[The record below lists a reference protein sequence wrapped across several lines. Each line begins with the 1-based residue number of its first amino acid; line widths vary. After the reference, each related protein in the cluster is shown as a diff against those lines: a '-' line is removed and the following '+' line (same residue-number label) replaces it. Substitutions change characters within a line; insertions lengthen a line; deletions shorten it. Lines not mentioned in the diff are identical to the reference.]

1 MRPTP
6 LLIVTLVLP
15 LVARAQTLP
24 PKDVLDLSMQPP
36 TLITSPGPQYADASR
51 DYNMIIGLER
61 APGGRLW
68 CCWVSGGDSD
78 KGYFVLASSDDAGKT
93 WSAPRL
99 VIDPPDHADFRVR
112 TLVGNLWCDPTGKL
126 WLFFDLS
133 VGYFDGRAGD
143 WAIVCDNPDA
153 PEPKW
158 SAPSRIWHGAT
169 LNKPT
174 VLRNGDWLLP
184 ISLWTRNKINP
195 KPMKDAYPELDEFR
209 MANVF
214 VSTNKGHTW
223 SRRGGAL
230 FPGSDFDEHMIVERK
245 DNSLWMLARTKD
257 GIAESTSTDQGKT
270 WSEGKPSAIAS
281 VNARFFLRR
290 LASGRLL
297 LVKHGEK
304 IDVKP
309 QGRRELTALLSDDD
323 GQTWKGGLVLDERPG
338 VSYPDGFQAP
348 DGLIHIAY
356 DYKRAAEREIL
367 MAAFTEAEVLAGK
380 LTGDKSRLKALVNK
394 ATGAKIP

>member
-1 MRPTP
+1 MRPTT
-6 LLIVTLVLP
+6 LLIVTLLP

-24 PKDVLDLSMQPP
+24 PKDVLDLSMRPP
-36 TLITSPGPQYADASR
+36 ALITNPGPRYADATR
-51 DYNMIIGLER
+51 DYNMIIGLEH
-61 APGGRLW
+61 APGGRLL

-78 KGYFVLASSDDAGKT
+78 KGYFVLASSDDGGKT
-93 WSAPRL
+93 WSTPRL
-99 VIDPPDHADFRVR
+99 VIDPPDHKDFRVR
-112 TLVGNLWCDPTGKL
+112 TLVGNLWCDPTGRL

-133 VGYFDGRAGD
+133 VGKFDGRDGD
-143 WAIVCDNPDA
+143 WATVCENPDA
-153 PEPKW
+153 AEPKW

-174 VLRNGDWLLP
+174 VLKNGDWLLP
-184 ISLWTRNKINP
+184 ISLWTRNKIGP
-195 KPMKDAYPELDEFR
+195 KEFKDAYPELDEFR

-223 SRRGGAL
+223 SRRGGAR

-245 DNSLWMLARTKD
+245 DGSLWMLARTKD
-257 GIAESTSTDQGKT
+257 GIAESVSTDGGKT
-270 WSEGKPSAIAS
+270 WSEGKPSTTVAS

-297 LVKHGEK
+297 LVKHGAV
-304 IDVKP
+304 IDKKP
-309 QGRRELTALLSDDD
+309 QGRRELTAFLSDDD
-323 GQTWKGGLVLDERPG
+323 GQTWKGGLVIYERPG
-338 VSYPDGFQAP
+338 VSYPDGLQAP

-356 DYKRAAEREIL
+356 DRNRADDREIL
-367 MAAFTEAEVLAGK
+367 MAVFTEADVLAGK
-380 LTGDKSRLKALVNK
+380 TTGEKSRLKSLVNK